1 MRVGVIS
8 TNASPYVIRNGDKY
22 SGIAIDIWE
31 IVAKKQNIEFSYI
44 EVGPTE
50 ENAIKKLKNKEV
62 DILVGP
68 YTITGKRYQHISYS
82 TPFYY
87 SDYALASSRQTNNLE
102 NYINIS
108 KTFGAIIFLFISILF
123 INNFIINFNKN
134 LSFADFFINS
144 IPSFNNR
151 KMYFLYA
158 IILFAIIVLYINIY
172 KPNLNLNPTGL
183 SIRGKNILYSD
194 NQEIIKK
201 ILKIYNA
208 KGTFVD
214 IKNTAD
220 HQKQI
225 QDNELFNKY
234 INNKESQYGIVDDSS
249 KLAYVLH
256 HNIKKYEGIRII
268 ENNLAKTLYAFITPK
283 GAHYLDSV
291 NIGLRDAQKEKIN
304 QIIVTKYL
312 GPKFENHVSF

>member
-8 TNASPYVIRNGDKY
+8 TNASPYVIRNGDNY
-22 SGIAIDIWE
+22 SGMAIDIWE
-31 IVAKKQNIEFSYI
+31 IIAKKEDIEFNYI
-44 EVGPTE
+44 EVGPHE
-50 ENAIKKLKNKEV
+50 EDAIKKLQKNEV

-68 YTITGKRYQHISYS
+68 YTITSKRYQHIGY
-82 TPFYY
+82 TLPFYY
-87 SDYALASSRQTNNLE
+87 SDVALASSRETNNLE

-108 KTFGAIIFLFISILF
+108 KTLGAIMFLFIFILFVNNF
-123 INNFIINFNKN
+123 INNFNKN
-134 LSFADFFINS
+134 ASFAEFFINA
-144 IPSFNNR
+144 IPNFEDR
-151 KMYFLYA
+151 KMYLLYA
-158 IILFAIIVLYINIY
+158 IILGAVFVIYINTY
-172 KPNLNLNPTGL
+172 KPNLNLNPVGL
-183 SIRGKNILYSD
+183 SIYGKNVLYTQKND
-194 NQEIIKK
+194 LMKK
-201 ILKIYNA
+201 ILKRYNA

-225 QDNELFNKY
+225 QDNDAFNTY
-234 INNKESQYGIVDDSS
+234 IKNKDSQYGIVDDSS

-268 ENNLAKTLYAFITPK
+268 ENNLAKILYAFIVPK
-283 GAHYLDSV
+283 GSDYLDRINSS
-291 NIGLRDAQKEKIN
+291 LRDSQNEKIN